1 MVVTNKLLE
10 NIGINAIRGGEVA
23 TKPTKMFW
31 AGSDNT
37 YTGDETVINN
47 DFFHKGIVWYAD
59 GIDSKFTV
67 ELNTTDSIGSYIETY
82 GLTDNGEIGSG
93 NPLIILPSDIG
104 LKSST
109 FSVEIEGRILF
120 RRAG

>member
-1 MVVTNKLLE
+1 MTVTNKFLE
-10 NIGINAIRGGEVA
+10 NIGINAVRGGHA
-23 TKPTKMFW
+23 TKPTDMFW

-37 YTGDETVINN
+37 YTGDETIINN
-47 DFFHKGIVWYAD
+47 DYFHKGIIWIAD

-67 ELNTTDSIGSYIETY
+67 ELNTTDAIGSYIETF
-82 GLTDNGEIGSG
+82 GLTDDAMVGSG

-109 FSVEIEGRILF
+109 FSVEVEGTVLF
-120 RRAG
+120 RRVG

>member
-1 MVVTNKLLE
+1 MTVTNKLLE
-10 NIGINAIRGGEVA
+10 NIGINAIRGGGA
-23 TKPTKMFW
+23 TKPTEMFW

-37 YTGDETVINN
+37 YTGDETIINN
-47 DFFHKGIVWYAD
+47 DYFHKGILWVAD
-59 GIDSKFTV
+59 GIDSKFSV
-67 ELNTTDSIGSYIETY
+67 ELNTTDAIGSYIETY
-82 GLTDNGEIGSG
+82 GLTDDNEVGSG

-104 LKSST
+104 LKSSS